1 MQQSTRLVPGV
12 PAYTWALATVLAAA
26 LLVVGF
32 VTLIAAL
39 LVMASGAATGLDS
52 AILPVVV
59 LFVGIIG
66 LPLCR
71 IALPRVLAREKAAG
85 YTTVPL
91 FSGEL
96 PLVDPRDGRELIAAG
111 AMVPRA
117 YRVSL
122 RPARRHAPVG
132 AVLSA

>member
-1 MQQSTRLVPGV
+1 MQQSTRLVSGV
-12 PAYTWALATVLAAA
+12 PAYFWALATVLASAFV
-26 LLVVGF
+26 VVGF
-32 VTLIAAL
+32 VSLLGAL
-39 LVMASGAATGLDS
+39 LGMAAGSPLGLDS
-52 AILPVVV
+52 AIVPVIV
-59 LFVGIIG
+59 LFVGLVG

-71 IALPRVLAREKAAG
+71 VALPRVMARESAAG

-91 FSGEL
+91 FAGDL

-111 AMVPRA
+111 ALVPRS
-117 YRVSL
+117 YRLSL